1 MRASQRS
8 LSRLLRPWLIPGVGL
23 LFSLGLVL
31 LPLPVKSGLASVLER
46 SVFLPYRFAVGWG
59 PRSLLAQHRAVAT
72 SHQRT
77 GDELTIDAAL
87 EATRENS
94 RLRAILGFRRRS
106 EVELLPAIVVGR
118 GRGRLGDLLVVEPAD
133 PAAVEP
139 EMVVITPDGLLG
151 RVRLRDGAYARVE
164 CLTSLETAVSVTNQ
178 RTREGGILKWDSL
191 RGDLAIGAIPSQSDW
206 QPGDRVV
213 TSGLGLAFPGGILV
227 GWVCGHRA
235 RRGGLLQSVEVRPAA
250 RAARAQEVFLLRLTD
265 AAWPTPGERSR
276 TGFSALFPPEPVRFE
291 AGTVRPPRAMARPEP
306 EL

>member
-1 MRASQRS
+1 MRSSQRP
-8 LSRLLRPWLIPGVGL
+8 LSRHLRPWLAPGAGL
-23 LFSLGLVL
+23 LLSLGLVL
-31 LPLPVKSGLASVLER
+31 LPLPWKAGLASVLEG

-59 PRSLLAQHRAVAT
+59 PRSLLAQHRAGVAL
-72 SHQRT
+72 QERT
-77 GDELTIDAAL
+77 RGELTIEAAL

-106 EVELLPAIVVGR
+106 EVELLPAVVVGR
-118 GRGRLGDLLVVEPAD
+118 GRGRFGDLLVVEPTD
-133 PAAVEP
+133 PAVVEP
-139 EMVVITPDGLLG
+139 GMVVITFDGLLG
-151 RVRLRDGAYARVE
+151 RVRLRDGGYARVE

-178 RTREGGILKWDSL
+178 RTGEGGILKWDPL
-191 RGDLAIGAIPSQSDW
+191 RDGLAIGAIPSQSDW

-235 RRGGLLQSVEVRPAA
+235 GRGGLLQSIEVRPAA

-265 AAWPTPGERSR
+265 TAWPTPAERSGTR
-276 TGFSALFPPEPVRFE
+276 LSAFFPPEPVRLE
-291 AGTVRPPRAMARPEP
+291 AGAARPPRAAARPEP